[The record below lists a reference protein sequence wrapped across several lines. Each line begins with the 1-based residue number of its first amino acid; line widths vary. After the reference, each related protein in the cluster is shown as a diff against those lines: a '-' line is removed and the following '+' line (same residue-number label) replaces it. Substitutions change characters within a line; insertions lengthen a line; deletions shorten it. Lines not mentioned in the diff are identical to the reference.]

1 MVKILA
7 VLILTL
13 SLFFVVNCGSTKIPK
28 DFTDEQLY
36 DAAMK
41 ELTEAKGG
49 FPWIFR
55 GRDYDMVFAYL
66 KEIQLRY
73 TYSPYATLAELRTG
87 DAYFQKGEYE
97 QAAIEYEEFLKR
109 HPGHAEAPYATY
121 RLALSYYK
129 EIKSPDRDPL
139 NTRLALQWFDTFI
152 EKYPDSALAPDARAR
167 ALRCRDRLARREIY
181 IGNFYSKR
189 DNYKAAADRYKIVV
203 EDYNDTQRYQEAL
216 YLLGR
221 AYAKSDQYELARQT
235 LNRLVQEFP
244 NEKYTGKATSLL
256 SDIQGKTA
264 PPPSPS
270 PSAPPQEEKK
280 AEPAGPQPG

>member
-1 MVKILA
+1 MTKILA
-7 VLILTL
+7 VLILTV
-13 SLFFVVNCGSTKIPK
+13 SLLFVINCGSKKVPK
-28 DFTDEQLY
+28 DLTDEQLY

-41 ELTEAKGG
+41 ELTSDKGG

-55 GRDYDMVFAYL
+55 GRDYDMIFTYL

-73 TYSPYATLAELRTG
+73 TYSPYAALAELRTG
-87 DAYFQKGEYE
+87 DAYFEKEEYE

-139 NTRLALQWFDTFI
+139 NTRLALQWFNTFI
-152 EKYPDSALAPDARAR
+152 EKYPDSPLVPDARER

-181 IGNFYSKR
+181 IGNFYSRR

-203 EDYNDTQRYQEAL
+203 DDYNETQRYQEAL
-216 YLLGR
+216 YLLGK
-221 AYAKSDQYELARQT
+221 AYAKSDQYDLARQT

-244 NEKYTGKATSLL
+244 NEKYSGKATSLL
-256 SDIQGKTA
+256 NDIHGKTA
-264 PPPSPS
+264 PPPE
-270 PSAPPQEEKK
+270 EEKK
-280 AEPAGPQPG
+280 EEPAQPQQG

>member
-1 MVKILA
+1 MTKILA
-7 VLILTL
+7 VLILTV
-13 SLFFVVNCGSTKIPK
+13 SLLFVINCGSKKVPK
-28 DFTDEQLY
+28 DLTDEQLY
-36 DAAMK
+36 DAAIK
-41 ELTEAKGG
+41 ELTADKGG
-49 FPWIFR
+49 FPWVFR
-55 GRDYDMVFAYL
+55 GRDYDMIFTYL

-73 TYSPYATLAELRTG
+73 TYSPYAALAELRTG
-87 DAYFQKGEYE
+87 DAYFEKEEYE

-139 NTRLALQWFDTFI
+139 NTRLALQWFNIFI
-152 EKYPDSALAPDARAR
+152 EKYPDSPLAPDAHER

-181 IGNFYSKR
+181 IGNFYSRR

-216 YLLGR
+216 YLLGKS
-221 AYAKSDQYELARQT
+221 YAKSDQYDLARQT

-244 NEKYTGKATSLL
+244 NEKYSGKATSLL
-256 SDIQGKTA
+256 NDIQGKTA
-264 PPPSPS
+264 PPPE
-270 PSAPPQEEKK
+270 EEKK
-280 AEPAGPQPG
+280 EEPAAPQQG

>member
-7 VLILTL
+7 VLFLAL
-13 SLFFVVNCGSTKIPK
+13 SLLFVVNCGSTKIPK
-28 DFTDEQLY
+28 DYTDEQLY

-66 KEIQLRY
+66 KEIQLKY
-73 TYSPYATLAELRTG
+73 TYSPYAALAELRTG
-87 DAYFQKGEYE
+87 DAYFDKGDYAE
-97 QAAIEYEEFLKR
+97 AAAEYEEFLKR
-109 HPGHAEAPYATY
+109 HPGHADAPYATY
-121 RLALSYYK
+121 RLSLCYYK
-129 EIKSPDRDPL
+129 QMKSPDRDPL

-152 EKYPDSALAPDARAR
+152 DKYPDSPLYNDARER
-167 ALRCRDRLARREIY
+167 VLRCRDRLARREIY
-181 IGNFYSKR
+181 IGNFYSSR

-221 AYAKSDQYELARQT
+221 AYAKSDQYDLARQT
-235 LNRLVQEFP
+235 LSRLVQEYP
-244 NEKYTGKATSLL
+244 NEKYSGKATSLL
-256 SDIQGKTA
+256 NDIQGKQA
-264 PPPSPS
+264 PPPK
-270 PSAPPQEEKK
+270 EEKTP
-280 AEPAGPQPG
+280 EPAPTQQG

>member
-1 MVKILA
+1 MTKILA
-7 VLILTL
+7 VLILTV
-13 SLFFVVNCGSTKIPK
+13 SLLFVINCGSKKVPK
-28 DFTDEQLY
+28 DLTDEQLY
-36 DAAMK
+36 DTAMK
-41 ELTEAKGG
+41 ELTADKGG

-55 GRDYDMVFAYL
+55 GRDYNMIFAYL

-73 TYSPYATLAELRTG
+73 TYSPYAALAELRTG
-87 DAYFQKGEYE
+87 DAYFEKEEYE

-139 NTRLALQWFDTFI
+139 DTRLALQWFNTFV
-152 EKYPDSALAPDARAR
+152 EKYPDSPLVPDAHAR

-181 IGNFYSKR
+181 IGNFYSRR
-189 DNYKAAADRYKIVV
+189 DNYKAAAGRYKIVV

-216 YLLGR
+216 YLLGK
-221 AYAKSDQYELARQT
+221 AYAKSDQYDLARQA

-244 NEKYTGKATSLL
+244 NEKYSGKATSLL
-256 SDIQGKTA
+256 NDIQGKTA
-264 PPPSPS
+264 PPP
-270 PSAPPQEEKK
+270 QEEKK
-280 AEPAGPQPG
+280 EEPAATAAPQKG

>member
-1 MVKILA
+1 MTKILA
-7 VLILTL
+7 VLILTV
-13 SLFFVVNCGSTKIPK
+13 SLLFVINCGSKKVPK
-28 DFTDEQLY
+28 DLTDEQLY
-36 DAAMK
+36 DAAIK
-41 ELTEAKGG
+41 ELTADKGG

-73 TYSPYATLAELRTG
+73 TYSPYAALAELRTG
-87 DAYFQKGEYE
+87 DAYFQKEEYE

-139 NTRLALQWFDTFI
+139 DTRLALQWFNTFI
-152 EKYPDSALAPDARAR
+152 EKYPDSPLAPDARER

-181 IGNFYSKR
+181 IGNFYSRR

-203 EDYNDTQRYQEAL
+203 DDYNDTQRYQEAL
-216 YLLGR
+216 YLLGK
-221 AYAKSDQYELARQT
+221 AYAKSDQYDLARQA
-235 LNRLVQEFP
+235 LNRLVQEYP
-244 NEKYTGKATSLL
+244 NEKYSGKATSLL
-256 SDIQGKTA
+256 NDIQGKTA
-264 PPPSPS
+264 PPP
-270 PSAPPQEEKK
+270 QEEKK
-280 AEPAGPQPG
+280 EEPAQPQQG

>member
-1 MVKILA
+1 MTKILA
-7 VLILTL
+7 VLILTV
-13 SLFFVVNCGSTKIPK
+13 SLLFVINCGSKKVPK
-28 DFTDEQLY
+28 DLTDEQLY

-41 ELTEAKGG
+41 ELTADKGG

-55 GRDYDMVFAYL
+55 GRDYDMIFSYL

-73 TYSPYATLAELRTG
+73 TYSPYAALAELRTG
-87 DAYFQKGEYE
+87 DAYFEKEEFE

-139 NTRLALQWFDTFI
+139 NTRLALQWFNTFI
-152 EKYPDSALAPDARAR
+152 EKYPDSPLVSDARER

-181 IGNFYSKR
+181 IGNFYSRR

-203 EDYNDTQRYQEAL
+203 DDYNDTQRYQEAL
-216 YLLGR
+216 YLLGK
-221 AYAKSDQYELARQT
+221 AYAKSDQYDLARQT
-235 LNRLVQEFP
+235 LNRLVQEYP
-244 NEKYTGKATSLL
+244 NEKYSGKATSLL
-256 SDIQGKTA
+256 NDIQGKTA
-264 PPPSPS
+264 PPP
-270 PSAPPQEEKK
+270 QEEKK
-280 AEPAGPQPG
+280 EEPAEPQQG

>member
-1 MVKILA
+1 MTKIFA

-13 SLFFVVNCGSTKIPK
+13 SLLFVVNCGSTKIPK
-28 DFTDEQLY
+28 DYTDEQLY

-41 ELTEAKGG
+41 EMTESKGG

-66 KEIQLRY
+66 KEIQLKY
-73 TYSPYATLAELRTG
+73 TYSPYAALAELRTG
-87 DAYFQKGEYE
+87 DAYFQKGDYA

-109 HPGHAEAPYATY
+109 HPGHAQAPYATY

-129 EIKSPDRDPL
+129 EMKSPDRDPL
-139 NTRLALQWFDTFI
+139 DTRLALQWFDTYI
-152 EKYPDSALAPDARAR
+152 EKYPDSPLYPDARDR

-181 IGNFYSKR
+181 IGNFYSGR

-203 EDYNDTQRYQEAL
+203 DDYNDTQRYQEAL

-221 AYAKSDQYELARQT
+221 AYAKSDQYDLARQT
-235 LNRLVQEFP
+235 LTRLVQEFP

-256 SDIQGKTA
+256 NDIQGKTA
-264 PPPSPS
+264 PPPK
-270 PSAPPQEEKK
+270 EEKT
-280 AEPAGPQPG
+280 PAPAQQQG

>member
-1 MVKILA
+1 MTKIFA
-7 VLILTL
+7 VLILAL
-13 SLFFVVNCGSTKIPK
+13 SLFFVINCGSTKVPP
-28 DFTDEQLY
+28 DFTDKQLY
-36 DAAMK
+36 DAAMQ

-55 GRDYDMVFAYL
+55 GRNYDMVFAYL
-66 KEIQLRY
+66 KEIQLKY
-73 TYSPYATLAELRTG
+73 TYSPYAALAELRTG
-87 DAYFQKGEYE
+87 DAYFQKEEYE

-109 HPGHAEAPYATY
+109 HPGHAEASYAMY

-129 EIKSPDRDPL
+129 EINSPDRDPL
-139 NTRLALQWFDTFI
+139 NTRLALQWFDTFM
-152 EKYPDSALAPDARAR
+152 EKYPDSPLVPDARAR

-181 IGNFYSKR
+181 IGNFYSSR

-221 AYAKSDQYELARQT
+221 AYAKSDQYELARAA
-235 LNRLVQEFP
+235 LSRLVQEFP

-256 SDIQGKTA
+256 NDIQGKTA
-264 PPPSPS
+264 PPP
-270 PSAPPQEEKK
+270 QEEKTEQP
-280 AEPAGPQPG
+280 AEPQPG

>member
-1 MVKILA
+1 MTKILA
-7 VLILTL
+7 VLILTV
-13 SLFFVVNCGSTKIPK
+13 SLLFVINCGSKKVPK
-28 DFTDEQLY
+28 DLTDEQLY

-41 ELTEAKGG
+41 ELTSDKGG

-55 GRDYDMVFAYL
+55 GRDYDMIFTYL

-73 TYSPYATLAELRTG
+73 TYSPYAALAELRTG
-87 DAYFQKGEYE
+87 DAYFEKEEYE

-139 NTRLALQWFDTFI
+139 NTRLALQWFNTFI
-152 EKYPDSALAPDARAR
+152 EKYPDSPLVPDAHER
-167 ALRCRDRLARREIY
+167 ALRCQDRLARREIY
-181 IGNFYSKR
+181 IGNFYSRR

-216 YLLGR
+216 YLLGK
-221 AYAKSDQYELARQT
+221 AYAKSDQYDLARQT

-244 NEKYTGKATSLL
+244 NEKYSGKATSLL
-256 SDIQGKTA
+256 NDIKGKTA
-264 PPPSPS
+264 PPPE
-270 PSAPPQEEKK
+270 EEKK
-280 AEPAGPQPG
+280 EEPAQPQQG

>member
-1 MVKILA
+1 MTKIFA

-13 SLFFVVNCGSTKIPK
+13 SLLFVINCGSTKIPP

-55 GRDYDMVFAYL
+55 GRNYDMVFAYL
-66 KEIQLRY
+66 KEIQLKY

-87 DAYFQKGEYE
+87 DAYFQKEEYE

-129 EIKSPDRDPL
+129 EMKSPDRDPL
-139 NTRLALQWFDTFI
+139 NTRLALQWFDIFL
-152 EKYPDSALAPDARAR
+152 EKYPDSPLAPDARER

-181 IGNFYSKR
+181 IGNFYSSR

-203 EDYNDTQRYQEAL
+203 DDYNDTQRYQEAL

-221 AYAKSDQYELARQT
+221 AYAKSDQYELARAT

-256 SDIQGKTA
+256 GDIEGKTA
-264 PPPSPS
+264 QPPSPE
-270 PSAPPQEEKK
+270 PSAPPQEENK
-280 AEPAGPQPG
+280 APQQG

>member
-1 MVKILA
+1 MTKILA
-7 VLILTL
+7 VLVLTV
-13 SLFFVVNCGSTKIPK
+13 SLLFVINCGSKKVPK

-36 DAAMK
+36 DAAVK
-41 ELTEAKGG
+41 ELTADKGG

-55 GRDYDMVFAYL
+55 GRDYDMIFTYL
-66 KEIQLRY
+66 KEIQLRF
-73 TYSPYATLAELRTG
+73 TYSPYAALAELRTG
-87 DAYFQKGEYE
+87 DAYFEKEEYE

-109 HPGHAEAPYATY
+109 HPGHPEAPYATY

-152 EKYPDSALAPDARAR
+152 EKYPDSPLVPDARAR

-181 IGNFYSKR
+181 IGNFYSRR
-189 DNYKAAADRYKIVV
+189 DNFKAAAERYRIVV

-216 YLLGR
+216 FLLGR
-221 AYAKSDQYELARQT
+221 AYARSDQYDLARQT

-244 NEKYTGKATSLL
+244 NEKYSGKATSLL
-256 SDIQGKTA
+256 NDIQGKTA
-264 PPPSPS
+264 PPP
-270 PSAPPQEEKK
+270 QEEKK
-280 AEPAGPQPG
+280 EEPAAPQQG

>member
-1 MVKILA
+1 MTKILA
-7 VLILTL
+7 VLILTV
-13 SLFFVVNCGSTKIPK
+13 SLLFVINCGSKKVPK
-28 DFTDEQLY
+28 DLTDEQLY
-36 DAAMK
+36 DAAIK
-41 ELTEAKGG
+41 ELTADKGG

-55 GRDYDMVFAYL
+55 GRDYDMIFTYL

-73 TYSPYATLAELRTG
+73 TYSPYAALAELRTG
-87 DAYFQKGEYE
+87 DAYFEKEEYE

-139 NTRLALQWFDTFI
+139 NTRLALQWFNTFI
-152 EKYPDSALAPDARAR
+152 EKYPDSPLVPDARER

-181 IGNFYSKR
+181 IGNFYSRR

-203 EDYNDTQRYQEAL
+203 DDYNDTQRYQEAL
-216 YLLGR
+216 YLLGK
-221 AYAKSDQYELARQT
+221 AYAKSDQYDLARQT

-244 NEKYTGKATSLL
+244 NEKYSGKATSLL
-256 SDIQGKTA
+256 NDIQGKTA
-264 PPPSPS
+264 PPPE
-270 PSAPPQEEKK
+270 EEKK
-280 AEPAGPQPG
+280 EEPAQPQQG

>member
-1 MVKILA
+1 MTKIFA
-7 VLILTL
+7 VLILAL
-13 SLFFVVNCGSTKIPK
+13 SLFFVINCGSTKVPP
-28 DFTDEQLY
+28 DFTDKQLY
-36 DAAMK
+36 DAAME

-66 KEIQLRY
+66 KEIQLKY
-73 TYSPYATLAELRTG
+73 TYSPYAALAELRTG
-87 DAYFQKGEYE
+87 DAYFQKEEYE

-109 HPGHAEAPYATY
+109 HPGHAEASYAMY

-129 EIKSPDRDPL
+129 EINSPDRDPL
-139 NTRLALQWFDTFI
+139 NTRLALQWFDTFM
-152 EKYPDSALAPDARAR
+152 EKYPDSPLVSDARAR

-181 IGNFYSKR
+181 IGNFYSSR

-221 AYAKSDQYELARQT
+221 AYAKSDQYELARAA

-256 SDIQGKTA
+256 NDIQGK
-264 PPPSPS
+264 
-270 PSAPPQEEKK
+270 SAPAPQEEKTEQP
-280 AEPAGPQPG
+280 AEPQPG

>member
-1 MVKILA
+1 MTKIFA
-7 VLILTL
+7 VLILAL
-13 SLFFVVNCGSTKIPK
+13 SLFFVINCGSTKVPS
-28 DFTDEQLY
+28 DFTDKQLY
-36 DAAMK
+36 DAAMQ

-55 GRDYDMVFAYL
+55 GRNYDMVFAYL
-66 KEIQLRY
+66 KEIQLKY
-73 TYSPYATLAELRTG
+73 TYSPYAALAELRTG
-87 DAYFQKGEYE
+87 DAYFQKEEYE

-109 HPGHAEAPYATY
+109 HPGHAEAPYAMY

-129 EIKSPDRDPL
+129 EIRSPDRDPL
-139 NTRLALQWFDTFI
+139 NTRLALRWFDTFM
-152 EKYPDSALAPDARAR
+152 EKYPDSPLVPDARAR

-181 IGNFYSKR
+181 IGNFYSSR

-221 AYAKSDQYELARQT
+221 AYAKSDQYELARVA

-244 NEKYTGKATSLL
+244 NEKYAGKANSLL
-256 SDIQGKTA
+256 NDIQGKTA
-264 PPPSPS
+264 PPP
-270 PSAPPQEEKK
+270 QEEKTEQP
-280 AEPAGPQPG
+280 AEPQPG

>member
-1 MVKILA
+1 MTKILA
-7 VLILTL
+7 VLILTV
-13 SLFFVVNCGSTKIPK
+13 SLLFVINCGSKKVPK
-28 DFTDEQLY
+28 DLTDEQLY

-41 ELTEAKGG
+41 ELTSDKGG

-55 GRDYDMVFAYL
+55 GRDYDMIFTYL

-73 TYSPYATLAELRTG
+73 TYSPYAALAELRTG
-87 DAYFQKGEYE
+87 DAYFEKEEYE

-139 NTRLALQWFDTFI
+139 NTRLALQWFNTFI
-152 EKYPDSALAPDARAR
+152 EKYPDSPLMPDARER

-181 IGNFYSKR
+181 IGNFYSRR

-203 EDYNDTQRYQEAL
+203 DDYNETQRYQEAL
-216 YLLGR
+216 YLLGK
-221 AYAKSDQYELARQT
+221 AYAKSDQYDLARQT

-244 NEKYTGKATSLL
+244 NEKYSGKATSLL
-256 SDIQGKTA
+256 NDIQGKTA
-264 PPPSPS
+264 PPP
-270 PSAPPQEEKK
+270 QEEKK
-280 AEPAGPQPG
+280 EEPAEPQQG